1 MNTTFYKFKGA
12 WKKDVIRIQSF
23 VEYNTLA
30 LISKDS
36 PLVQN
41 SKFKIN
47 QGNKLYDI
55 IHFND
60 SQNFAISQ
68 KVKDI
73 LESNEF
79 VGWDC
84 FPILIE
90 DINEKYFAFQNISEA
105 GPILNLDAI
114 NRLETDRREFDV
126 KSWNGSDIF
135 HLRDTLVNVCT
146 EKVKEVLSKAKIT
159 NLDISYL

>member
-1 MNTTFYKFKGA
+1 MSTTFYKFKGA
-12 WKKDVIRIQSF
+12 WKKDVIRIQSL
-23 VEYNTLA
+23 VEYDTLS
-30 LISKDS
+30 LISQDS

-41 SKFKIN
+41 SKFKIK
-47 QGNKLYDI
+47 QGSKLYDI

-73 LESNEF
+73 LETNEF
-79 VGWDC
+79 IGWDC

-114 NRLETDRREFDV
+114 NRLETDRREFDI
-126 KSWNGSDIF
+126 KSWNGADIF
-135 HLRDTLVNVCT
+135 HLQDTLVNVCT
-146 EKVKEVLSKAKIT
+146 GKVKEILVRENIS
-159 NLDISYL
+159 NLDISPL